1 MLLMKYCIQHSTKFC
16 SLLQFCSIICQIVSM
31 CYWCPGTTECYRC
44 NSVLGW
50 VEYIDWIQLKY
61 RTQLDSVSVLKIR
74 NRNYIHMTRNGGH
87 GIRNGLHET
96 RNGTLGIKNNTVH
109 GIRNVICLI
118 RNGLHKIRNGSHGSR
133 NGIHVIRNGTHGI
146 KNVI

>member
-16 SLLQFCSIICQIVSM
+16 SLLQFCSIICQIV
-31 CYWCPGTTECYRC
+31 R
-44 NSVLGW
+44 NNRVLQMKFYAW
-50 VEYIDWIQLKY
+50 LSWIHRLDSTCAQELKY

>member
-1 MLLMKYCIQHSTKFC
+1 MLYSTFNKILFLVAFLFNHLPNC
-16 SLLQFCSIICQIVSM
+16 KHVLLFPKNNRVLQMQFCAWLS
-31 CYWCPGTTECYRC
+31 
-44 NSVLGW
+44 
-50 VEYIDWIQLKY
+50 WIHRLDSTCAQELKY
-61 RTQLDSVSVLKIR
+61 RNQLDSVSVLKIR

-87 GIRNGLHET
+87 GIRNGLHGT